1 MLFKVVDDWKQ
12 NLPPEDEARLN
23 DIIRNVSKH
32 RSAFRTS
39 KDVKV
44 AQLWCAVL
52 ELRKENQA
60 MYKKMKRLQTIVDGF
75 ADVVKKADA
84 EDRSVLE
91 SLEKF

>member
-1 MLFKVVDDWKQ
+1 MLFKVIDDWKQ
-12 NLPPEDEARLN
+12 NLPPEDEVRLN
-23 DIIRNVSKH
+23 DIIKNVSKY

-39 KDVKV
+39 KDVKS

-60 MYKKMKRLQTIVDGF
+60 MYRKMKRLQTIVDGF

-84 EDRSVLE
+84 EDKSILE